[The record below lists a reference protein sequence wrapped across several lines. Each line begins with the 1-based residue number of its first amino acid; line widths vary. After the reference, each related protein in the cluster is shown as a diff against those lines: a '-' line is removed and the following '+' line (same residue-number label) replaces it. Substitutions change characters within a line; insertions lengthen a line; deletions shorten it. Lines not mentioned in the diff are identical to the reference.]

1 MTASA
6 RNPCRIRGGG
16 DEKPAERPV
25 LTVVQ
30 VFDLADRMKD
40 RRFRVLVLVA
50 TFASLRWGEANALRR
65 GDLDLAAGT
74 LSIRRQYI
82 ELATGHQLGPPK
94 SSAGI
99 RTVAVPAPVTKAL
112 AEHLDIYAQPG
123 PDSLIFTGPHGGI
136 LRRGNFRRDS
146 GWLAAVAGIGVPGL
160 HFHDL
165 RHTGKVLAAQ
175 SGVSL
180 ATSKRGWATTAHA
193 PR

>member
-1 MTASA
+1 
-6 RNPCRIRGGG
+6 
-16 DEKPAERPV
+16 V

-94 SSAGI
+94 SRAGI